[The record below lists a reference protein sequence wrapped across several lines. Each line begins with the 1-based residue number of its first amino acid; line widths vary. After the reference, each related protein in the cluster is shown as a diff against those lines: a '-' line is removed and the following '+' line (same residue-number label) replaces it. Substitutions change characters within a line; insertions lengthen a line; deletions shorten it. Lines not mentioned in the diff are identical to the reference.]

1 MDTKHIA
8 RRQREV
14 IDLLL
19 KQGVIT
25 AEMLEK
31 AKEEAGRTGLSIDR
45 ALEKL
50 GFILIED
57 IVKIQAD
64 ALGLPYMDLSDYVV
78 DKEIIK
84 LVPEK
89 IAKKYNAVPLFKIG
103 NALTVGMLDPQDIMA
118 IDQIRR
124 VSQLDFIE
132 PVLVSEKGIQRI
144 MDTCY
149 GASKSVED
157 IIKSIDEGR
166 LAEGVSSEIGGQMDE
181 APIIKLVNN
190 IILQAVRERVS
201 DIHVEPEEESVR
213 VRCRVDGILR
223 ETILLPKKLQ
233 SAVISRIKILSRLDI
248 AEGRKPQDGR
258 IRLKIENKNLDIRVS
273 TFPTVHGENVVMRLL
288 DKSSLLLGL
297 EDAGLSGRDLVSF
310 QELIRHP
317 NGIILVTGPTGSG
330 KTTTLYSAL
339 TIINSI
345 EKNIITIED
354 PVEYEIPLIRQ
365 TQINPLAGITFAT
378 GLRGILRQ
386 DPDIIMVGEIRDK
399 ETADVAIQAALTGHL
414 VFSTLH
420 TNDATSAL
428 TRLIDMGV
436 EPFLISSSIVGILA
450 QRLVRLICDKCKE
463 EYQPSKDVVKSV
475 GLKPGA
481 KCFRGRGKG
490 CKKCKESG
498 YSGRMGIFELLVV
511 HDEIRGMV
519 EERRS
524 ADEIKKKAVESGM
537 ASLRQDGLMKAQKG
551 LTTLEE
557 VLRVTEME

>member
-50 GFILIED
+50 GFAMIED

-223 ETILLPKKLQ
+223 ETILLPKK
-233 SAVISRIKILSRLDI
+233 
-248 AEGRKPQDGR
+248 PQDGR

-378 GLRGILRQ
+378 
-386 DPDIIMVGEIRDK
+386 D
-399 ETADVAIQAALTGHL
+399 
-414 VFSTLH
+414 
-420 TNDATSAL
+420 
-428 TRLIDMGV
+428 
-436 EPFLISSSIVGILA
+436 
-450 QRLVRLICDKCKE
+450 
-463 EYQPSKDVVKSV
+463 
-475 GLKPGA
+475 
-481 KCFRGRGKG
+481 
-490 CKKCKESG
+490 
-498 YSGRMGIFELLVV
+498 
-511 HDEIRGMV
+511 
-519 EERRS
+519 
-524 ADEIKKKAVESGM
+524 
-537 ASLRQDGLMKAQKG
+537 
-551 LTTLEE
+551 
-557 VLRVTEME
+557 